1 MKQDQDEPT
10 DNDDSADLNNVLAE
24 AETEFVT
31 GEEKKKPSASTL
43 AMFGMVL
50 AAVGATYFMMVKAG
64 PKPVAASTETVNA
77 TKTIDQFLK
86 DKSQNLKT
94 MQSMLQ
100 DTEKVVGQFLLYPGQ
115 TQIPLSDLSSNPFRV
130 ASANA
135 KATEDDALIKRRRE
149 AERQAAMNAVQ
160 GLRLQSVMFGD
171 VRRSCMINGKLFG
184 EGDVVDA
191 FSVERINA
199 NSVIVRRDV
208 YRYEIRMTRDK

>member
-10 DNDDSADLNNVLAE
+10 DNHDNADLNNVLAE

-31 GEEKKKPSASTL
+31 GEETKKPSASTL

-64 PKPVAASTETVNA
+64 PKPVAASTATVNA

-86 DKSQNLKT
+86 DESQNLKA

-100 DTEKVVGQFLLYPGQ
+100 DTKKVVGQFLSYPGQ

-130 ASANA
+130 ASASA
-135 KATEDDALIKRRRE
+135 KVTEDDALLKRRRE

-184 EGDVVDA
+184 EGDVIDA